1 MRDGVVTVR
10 NRSYFELG
18 LCACVQAR
26 RFFVMPGTTEGR
38 RKGGGGG
45 IGCLGN
51 VKSTGKCVNALTLG

>member
-1 MRDGVVTVR
+1 
-10 NRSYFELG
+10 
-18 LCACVQAR
+18 
-26 RFFVMPGTTEGR
+26 MPGTTEGR